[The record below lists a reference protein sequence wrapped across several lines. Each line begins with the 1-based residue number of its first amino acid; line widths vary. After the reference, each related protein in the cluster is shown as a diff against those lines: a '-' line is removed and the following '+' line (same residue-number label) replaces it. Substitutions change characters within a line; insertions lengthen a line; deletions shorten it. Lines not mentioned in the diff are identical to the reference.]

1 MSFNQVL
8 QTLPQF
14 IDEMQPDW
22 GMVYDYVVE
31 QMETPQLTDAEW
43 DAVCATYYPHME
55 DKFRY

>member
-1 MSFNQVL
+1 
-8 QTLPQF
+8 
-14 IDEMQPDW
+14 MQPDW

-31 QMETPQLTDAEW
+31 QMQTQHLTDAEW